1 MADQKKKTVSIIVP
15 AYKVERFL
23 ATCIDSLINQTYRQ
37 IEIILVDDGSPDTSG
52 EICDQYAKQDKRI
65 LVIHQ
70 PNMGLVN
77 ARKAGLKIAKG
88 EYVAYVDGDDFIE
101 LNYCELLIQEVIEND
116 ADVVIGGYIRNYH
129 GRTFFLNN
137 KLPAGRYQ
145 GANLKSVWREMIFNG
160 NFFAHGIST
169 YSWGKL
175 FKRDLLLSIQ
185 MSIPA
190 DITIGEDAACVY
202 PLISKANSIVI
213 SPTAGYHYIQHQSS
227 MLKSFSDVKTELN
240 YLSNLFRF
248 LLRSFEQHEYFEF
261 FLNQLRPYLLS
272 QLMARTGAVVIRA
285 DGTIK
290 LMGHDILFSDRLVI
304 YNSGTFGQQIYK
316 RLQQANFA
324 NILWVDEDADLSN
337 KDNLP
342 VKDPQCLKDTAFDK
356 LFIASLN
363 PDFTNRIINHLNDL
377 GIANDKIFKFE
388 PESDCSS
395 SISEYGIDPNNFNVI
410 AENIKSKRNNILYG
424 FK

>member
-23 ATCIDSLINQTYRQ
+23 ANCIESLINQTYRE

-70 PNMGLVN
+70 PNKGLVN
-77 ARKAGLKIAKG
+77 ARKAGLKIATG
-88 EYVAYVDGDDFIE
+88 EYVTYVDGDDFVE
-101 LNYCELLIQEVIEND
+101 LNYCELLIQEIIEND

-129 GRTFFLNN
+129 GRTFFINN

-185 MSIPA
+185 MSVPA
-190 DITIGEDAACVY
+190 EITIGEDAACVY

-213 SPTAGYHYIQHQSS
+213 SQTTGYHYIQHQTS
-227 MLKSFSDVKTELN
+227 MLKNFSDVKTELN
-240 YLSNLFRF
+240 SLSNLFRF
-248 LLRSFEQHEYFEF
+248 LLRNFEHHEYFNF
-261 FLNQLRPYLLS
+261 FLNQLKPYLLS
-272 QLMARTGAVVIRA
+272 QLMARTGAVVKSE

-290 LMGHDILFSDRLVI
+290 LMGHNILISDRIVI

-316 RLQQANFA
+316 RLQQLKFP
-324 NILWVDEDADLSN
+324 NILWVDEDADLSI

-342 VKDPQCLKDTAFDK
+342 VKDPQCLKDTTFDK

-363 PDFTNRIINHLNDL
+363 PDFTYRVVNYLNNL
-377 GIANDKIFKFE
+377 GIVNDKIFIFE
-388 PESDCSS
+388 FESDCSFW
-395 SISEYGIDPNNFNVI
+395 ISEYGIDPNNFYVI
-410 AENIKSKRNNILYG
+410 AEK
-424 FK
+424 